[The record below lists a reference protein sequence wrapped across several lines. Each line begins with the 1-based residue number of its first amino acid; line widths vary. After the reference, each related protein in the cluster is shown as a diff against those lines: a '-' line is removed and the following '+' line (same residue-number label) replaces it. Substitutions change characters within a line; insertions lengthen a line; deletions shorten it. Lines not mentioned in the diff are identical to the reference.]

1 MTSIAPSAPPAAT
14 PQPAPSALVGQDR
27 LALRPKALLLD
38 FGGVI
43 ILSSKRPEGRAA
55 FAEVLRQRLC
65 AAGLELPAAQLEAA
79 LEGGATALK
88 HWKHSSSRR
97 LAPQE
102 LTVAEIMEFY
112 FSDLPEPARA
122 VLTGDGAEV
131 LDQLSTALTGHN
143 IRPGAR
149 ELIAYAQQQGISLG
163 IVSNAHSGRSHRRI
177 LADLGLDEA
186 FGVQLYSDEAGIRKP
201 HPDMLRRAAAAL
213 GADLADCWYVG
224 DTLDR
229 DLVAGRRSGVG
240 AVVLTRS
247 QHTDNPPF
255 PVHDT
260 PEATVEDPAALLK
273 LLQAAAEQDDAPV
286 TSLSENGTAHRAP
299 VSGPTAQYL
308 TLPKV
313 QNQVVL
319 LDHGGVVSHSVSPQA
334 PLSAAAQA
342 LETVLH
348 RAGAPVEPGEGLEI
362 VRAAH
367 EQYKVYKDSRD
378 EDASYREVTARQYWG
393 ELTEG
398 LVSEQQRQ
406 ALLAEAEQLQRAL
419 YNSKSVKTQRA
430 GIRELLE
437 FCSETGRH
445 VIVVSNTV
453 CGAGV
458 RGIIRGY
465 GLGEHIAGWVCS
477 DEFGLKKPHESIFRY
492 ALQMAGVAP
501 EYAVMVG
508 DKPFNDAFGA
518 QGAGISRR
526 IITRG
531 GSGGDAEIAHGLNTG
546 WITDV
551 VDHPGQIPALL
562 R

>member
-1 MTSIAPSAPPAAT
+1 MTSTAPSAPPAAR
-14 PQPAPSALVGQDR
+14 PEPALCSRVAADR
-27 LALRPKALLLD
+27 LARRPKALLLD

-43 ILSSKRPEGRAA
+43 ILTAKRPEGRAQ
-55 FAEVLRQRLC
+55 FAEALRHRLA
-65 AAGLELPAAQLEAA
+65 AAGLQLPAAQLEAA
-79 LEGGATALK
+79 LEAGATALK

-112 FSDLPEPARA
+112 FAELPDPARA
-122 VLTGDGAEV
+122 VLTGEGAEV
-131 LDQLSTALTGHN
+131 LDQMATVLTDHN

-149 ELIAYAQQQGISLG
+149 ELITYAQQQGISLG

-177 LADLGLDEA
+177 LADLGIHDA
-186 FGVQLYSDEAGIRKP
+186 FGVQIYSDEAGIRKP

-213 GADLADCWYVG
+213 GADLTDCWYVG

-229 DLVAGRRSGVG
+229 DLVAGRRAGVG

-247 QHTDNPPF
+247 QHTDEPPL

-260 PEATVEDPAALLK
+260 PEATVEDPAELLQ
-273 LLQAAAEQDDAPV
+273 LLQAATDYDDAPLASPAESPTPV
-286 TSLSENGTAHRAP
+286 PAATASPAA
-299 VSGPTAQYL
+299 SYL

-313 QNQVVL
+313 QNQAVL
-319 LDHGGVVSHSVSPQA
+319 LDHGGVVSHSVKPQA
-334 PLSAAAQA
+334 PFTAAAAA
-342 LETVLH
+342 LESVLS
-348 RAGAPVEPGEGLEI
+348 RAGTPVAPGRGLEI
-362 VRAAH
+362 VQAAH

-378 EDASYREVTARQYWG
+378 EDASYREITPRQYWG
-393 ELTEG
+393 EFTEG
-398 LVSEQQRQ
+398 LVSPRQRQ
-406 ALLAEAEQLQRAL
+406 ALLAEAEQLQMAL
-419 YNSKSVKTQRA
+419 YGSKSVKTERE
-430 GIRELLE
+430 GTRELLQ
-437 FCSETGRH
+437 FCSQTARR
-445 VIVVSNTV
+445 VVVVSNTI

-458 RGIIRGY
+458 RSIIRGY

-477 DEFGLKKPHESIFRY
+477 DEFGLKKPHPAIFTY

-501 EYAVMVG
+501 EHAVMVG
-508 DKPFNDAFGA
+508 DKPFNDAYGA
-518 QGAGISRR
+518 QQVGIGRR

-531 GSGGDAEIAHGLNTG
+531 GSGEDAEIAQGLNAG